1 MILRFVM
8 YTDKSVAQSMRAIN
22 DRIQTTGT
30 RTRPQMDG
38 WVDKSGRFAMAVS
51 STVRWR
57 FRRKT
62 FLHGRAERESGMTI
76 VRGNVPGGLSRNKQ
90 ALVLGMMIV
99 IGLGLGFTQG
109 SAILTIVAVLAG
121 AAFSIPLQGD
131 FDNSEI
137 LLSELQKAL
146 KAKFTPPNR

>member
-8 YTDKSVAQSMRAIN
+8 YTDKTVAQSMRAIN
-22 DRIQTTGT
+22 DRIHATGT

-38 WVDKSGRFAMAVS
+38 WVEKSGRFAMAVTT
-51 STVRWR
+51 TVRWR

-62 FLHGRAERESGMTI
+62 FLHGRAERESGMTV
-76 VRGNVPGGLSRNKQ
+76 VRGNVPSGLSRNKQ

-99 IGLGLGFTQG
+99 IGLALGFTQG

-121 AAFSIPLQGD
+121 AAFSIPMQGD

-137 LLSELQKAL
+137 LLSDLQKAL
-146 KAKFTPPNR
+146 KAKFAPPKR

>member
-1 MILRFVM
+1 MRFVM
-8 YTDKSVAQSMRAIN
+8 YTDMTVAQSMRAIN
-22 DRIQTTGT
+22 DRLHVSGT

-38 WVDKSGRFAMAVS
+38 YVEKSGRFAMAVTT
-51 STVRWR
+51 TVRWR
-57 FRRKT
+57 FKRKT
-62 FLHGRAERESGMTI
+62 FLHGQAERDTGLTVI
-76 VRGNVPGGLSRNKQ
+76 RGNVPGGLSRNKQ

-99 IGLGLGFTQG
+99 IGLALGFTQG
-109 SAILTIVAVLAG
+109 NAILAIVPVLAG

-146 KAKFTPPNR
+146 KAKFRPPKR